1 MKYRAVKMKSATPKR
16 PYRQRLRAESSA
28 LTRQRII
35 EAARQVLTTRPLHG
49 FNISEVAEL
58 ARVVRSTIY
67 TVFGSREGL
76 LRAVAQDMSERG
88 GWERMR
94 EAFRDP
100 DAWQAIRRN
109 IEEGTKMAASE
120 HSVAL
125 GITVLAAVDPDA
137 AVVAAEMDEARLWGL
152 RSLAG
157 RLGEQGYL
165 RPELSQEEAVD
176 ILWALTGWN
185 TFDQLY
191 SGRRLDQPA
200 VADRLVTMARL
211 TLCRPET
218 MTVVDDAPGTAGEK
232 TEVTQ

>member
-1 MKYRAVKMKSATPKR
+1 MKYGGVKMESATAKR

-67 TVFGSREGL
+67 AVFGSREGL

-100 DAWQAIRRN
+100 DAWQAVRRN

-120 HSVAL
+120 HSVAMA
-125 GITVLAAVDPDA
+125 ITVLAAVDPDA

-152 RSLAG
+152 RNLAG

-165 RPELSQEEAVD
+165 RPELSQDEAVD
-176 ILWALTGWN
+176 ILWAVTGWN

-191 SGRRLDQPA
+191 SGRRLNQPA
-200 VADRLVTMARL
+200 VADRLITMARL

-218 MTVVDDAPGTAGEK
+218 MTDVDDLPETRRKDE
-232 TEVTQ
+232 E

>member
-1 MKYRAVKMKSATPKR
+1 MKYGVVKMESATSKR

-49 FNISEVAEL
+49 FNISEVADL

-100 DAWQAIRRN
+100 DAWQAVRRN

-125 GITVLAAVDPDA
+125 AITVLAAVDPDA
-137 AVVAAEMDEARLWGL
+137 AVVAAEMEEARLWGL
-152 RSLAG
+152 RSLAR

-165 RPELSQEEAVD
+165 RPELSQDEAVD
-176 ILWALTGWN
+176 ILWAVTGWN

-211 TLCRPET
+211 TLCRPDT
-218 MTVVDDAPGTAGEK
+218 GTAVDGTHDAPAKG
-232 TEVTQ
+232 

>member
-1 MKYRAVKMKSATPKR
+1 MKYGAVKMESATAKR

-28 LTRQRII
+28 LTKRRII

-100 DAWQAIRRN
+100 DAWQAIRGN
-109 IEEGTKMAASE
+109 IEAGDQNGGT
-120 HSVAL
+120 
-125 GITVLAAVDPDA
+125 
-137 AVVAAEMDEARLWGL
+137 
-152 RSLAG
+152 
-157 RLGEQGYL
+157 
-165 RPELSQEEAVD
+165 QE
-176 ILWALTGWN
+176 
-185 TFDQLY
+185 
-191 SGRRLDQPA
+191 SGGVGD
-200 VADRLVTMARL
+200 
-211 TLCRPET
+211 
-218 MTVVDDAPGTAGEK
+218 
-232 TEVTQ
+232 

>member
-1 MKYRAVKMKSATPKR
+1 MKSEMAKR
-16 PYRQRLRAESSA
+16 PYHQRLRAESSA

-35 EAARQVLTTRPLHG
+35 EAARQVLTARPFHG

-58 ARVVRSTIY
+58 ARVVRSTVY

-76 LRAVAQDMSERG
+76 LRAVAQDMAERG

-100 DAWQAIRRN
+100 DAWRAILRN

-120 HSVAL
+120 HSVVL

-137 AVVAAEMDEARLWGL
+137 AVVAAEMDETRLRGL
-152 RSLAG
+152 RSLVS

-165 RPELSQEEAVD
+165 RPELSQQEALD
-176 ILWALTGWN
+176 ILWAVTSWS

-191 SGRRLDQPA
+191 SGRGLDQPA

-218 MTVVDDAPGTAGEK
+218 MTDAGDWSGA
-232 TEVTQ
+232 TEDKKKDQL

>member
-1 MKYRAVKMKSATPKR
+1 MKYGVVKMESETAKR

-35 EAARQVLTTRPLHG
+35 EAARQVLTTQPFHG
-49 FNISEVAEL
+49 FNISEVADQ

-76 LRAVAQDMSERG
+76 LRAVTQDMTERG
-88 GWERMR
+88 GWKRMR

-100 DAWQAIRRN
+100 DAWQSIRRN
-109 IEEGTKMAASE
+109 LEEGTRMIASE

-125 GITVLAAVDPDA
+125 AITVLAAVDPDA
-137 AVVAAEMDEARLWGL
+137 AVVAAEMDEVRLRGVH
-152 RSLAG
+152 SLAR

-176 ILWALTGWN
+176 ILWVLTSWN
-185 TFDQLY
+185 TFNQLY
-191 SGRRLDQPA
+191 GGRELDQPA
-200 VADRLVTMARL
+200 VADRLVTTARL
-211 TLCRPET
+211 TLCHPQ
-218 MTVVDDAPGTAGEK
+218 
-232 TEVTQ
+232 TQGSAQL

>member
-1 MKYRAVKMKSATPKR
+1 MESAATRR

-67 TVFGSREGL
+67 AVFESREGL

-120 HSVAL
+120 HSVVL

-137 AVVAAEMDEARLWGL
+137 AVVAAEMDETRMRGL
-152 RSLAG
+152 RDLAR

-165 RPELSQEEAVD
+165 RPELSQQEALD
-176 ILWALTGWN
+176 ILWALTSWQ

-218 MTVVDDAPGTAGEK
+218 MRGIAR
-232 TEVTQ
+232 